1 MRPPARL
8 PTLRSSVFF
17 SDSLREMYARKGYEL
32 IKDLANGEKGQL
44 QPFNEDLFNQVVDQ
58 CSQHYLEL
66 QALIRKMQEESVDVR
81 ETRNAEH
88 YGALIH
94 HLSLIRN
101 KRCLMAYVHNRAE
114 IIQSFAWK
122 VGLELL
128 ELPEEVQEKLS
139 LSEKNYFGKHSAA
152 LQSYMAEVGIDLNVD
167 MVPPKDPYIKVRVL
181 DDMGEGI
188 LLSDKTANLA
198 RHSMHFL
205 KRTDAEQYIARG
217 LMEELTG

>member
-1 MRPPARL
+1 
-8 PTLRSSVFF
+8 
-17 SDSLREMYARKGYEL
+17 MYARKGYEL
-32 IKDLANGEKGQL
+32 VKDLANGEKGQL

-58 CSQHYLEL
+58 CTQHYLEL
-66 QALIRKMQEESVDVR
+66 QALIR
-81 ETRNAEH
+81 
-88 YGALIH
+88 
-94 HLSLIRN
+94 
-101 KRCLMAYVHNRAE
+101 HNRAE
-114 IIQSFAWK
+114 VIQNFAWK

-128 ELPEEVQEKLS
+128 ELPEEIQEKLS
-139 LSEKNYFGKHSAA
+139 PSEKNYFGKHSSA

-198 RHSMHFL
+198 LHSMHFL

>member
-1 MRPPARL
+1 
-8 PTLRSSVFF
+8 
-17 SDSLREMYARKGYEL
+17 
-32 IKDLANGEKGQL
+32 
-44 QPFNEDLFNQVVDQ
+44 
-58 CSQHYLEL
+58 
-66 QALIRKMQEESVDVR
+66 
-81 ETRNAEH
+81 
-88 YGALIH
+88 
-94 HLSLIRN
+94 
-101 KRCLMAYVHNRAE
+101 MAYVHNRAE
-114 IIQSFAWK
+114 VIQNFAWK

-128 ELPEEVQEKLS
+128 ELPEEIQEKLS
-139 LSEKNYFGKHSAA
+139 PSEKNYFGKHSSA

-198 RHSMHFL
+198 LHSMHFL